1 MMKSFGKIGML
12 ALTLMATLSCGPM
25 EWDNTPYEPDPI
37 FPEFQKPKTVVFTAN
52 VATKTILNEADNSVT
67 WESGDRVK
75 FVWKDGFKTSSAST
89 SGAVTTFE
97 VDIPAVV
104 EELYA
109 VYPAEL
115 EASVVEDGKKK
126 GETMAIFYNTR
137 KVRLLDWGTYWL
149 SETPDKPSR
158 GWDADC
164 KRTATWTLMEMK
176 DSGRKF
182 FYVNTHL
189 DHRGDIAQQKGL
201 ELIVE
206 RIAAMNP
213 EGLPMI
219 LTGDFNVKP
228 EDPVLGGLNA
238 KMLDAR
244 KTALKTD
251 SRATFNAWG
260 KSASIIDYIYYS
272 GFTECAEYETIV
284 RQYKGVLYISDHY
297 PIVSRL
303 VF

>member
-1 MMKSFGKIGML
+1 MCLSTL
-12 ALTLMATLSCGPM
+12 ASPAK
-25 EWDNTPYEPDPI
+25 TPSRDE
-37 FPEFQKPKTVVFTAN
+37 
-52 VATKTILNEADNSVT
+52 
-67 WESGDRVK
+67 VK
-75 FVWKDGFKTSSAST
+75 VISYNIRFVNKKDGANIWQNRAKAS
-89 SGAVTTFE
+89 
-97 VDIPAVV
+97 PAMIKD
-104 EELYA
+104 YA
-109 VYPAEL
+109 PDVFGVQEALFSQL
-115 EASVVEDGKKK
+115 EYLDEKLPQYSFVGVGREDGKKK

-228 EDPVLGGLNA
+228 GDPVLDGLNA

-260 KSASIIDYIYYS
+260 ESASIIDYIYYS

-284 RQYKGVLYISDHY
+284 RQYKGVIYISDHY

>member
-1 MMKSFGKIGML
+1 MKYFL
-12 ALTLMATLSCGPM
+12 LLCLMCLSLFASPAK
-25 EWDNTPYEPDPI
+25 TPSSDEVKVISYNI
-37 FPEFQKPKTVVFTAN
+37 RFAN
-52 VATKTILNEADNSVT
+52 K
-67 WESGDRVK
+67 
-75 FVWKDGFKTSSAST
+75 KDGANIWQNRAKASPAMIKDYAPDVF
-89 SGAVTTFE
+89 GVQEALAVQ
-97 VDIPAVV
+97 
-104 EELYA
+104 
-109 VYPAEL
+109 L
-115 EASVVEDGKKK
+115 EYLDGKLPQYSFVGVGREDGKKK

-149 SETPDKPSR
+149 SETPEKPSR

-176 DSGRKF
+176 GSGKKF

-189 DHRGDIAQQKGL
+189 DHRGDMAQQKGL
-201 ELIVE
+201 ELILE

-219 LTGDFNVKP
+219 LTGDFNVEP
-228 EDPVLGGLNA
+228 DAPVLYGLNA
-238 KMLDAR
+238 KMTDAR
-244 KTALKTD
+244 RSALKTD

-260 KSASIIDYIYYS
+260 KSASIIDYIYHS
-272 GFTECAEYETIV
+272 GFSECAEFETIV
-284 RQYKGVLYISDHY
+284 RQYKDVLYISDHY

>member
-1 MMKSFGKIGML
+1 MKYL
-12 ALTLMATLSCGPM
+12 ALICLLCLSSFASQAKIPSRD
-25 EWDNTPYEPDPI
+25 EVKVISYNI
-37 FPEFQKPKTVVFTAN
+37 RFAN
-52 VATKTILNEADNSVT
+52 K
-67 WESGDRVK
+67 
-75 FVWKDGFKTSSAST
+75 KDGDNVWQNRAKASPAMIRDYAPDVF
-89 SGAVTTFE
+89 GVQEALAVQ
-97 VDIPAVV
+97 
-104 EELYA
+104 
-109 VYPAEL
+109 L
-115 EASVVEDGKKK
+115 EYLDDKLPHYSFVGVGREDGKKK
-126 GETMAIFYNTR
+126 GEIMAIFYNTR

-189 DHRGDIAQQKGL
+189 DHRGDVAQQKGL

-213 EGLPMI
+213 EELPMI
-219 LTGDFNVKP
+219 LTGDFNVTP
-228 EDPVLGGLNA
+228 EDPVLGGLNT

-260 KSASIIDYIYYS
+260 KSASIIDYIYHS
-272 GFTECAEYETIV
+272 GFSECAEFETIV

-297 PIVSRL
+297 PIVARL
-303 VF
+303 IF

>member
-1 MMKSFGKIGML
+1 MKYL
-12 ALTLMATLSCGPM
+12 ALICLLCLSSFASQAKIPSRD
-25 EWDNTPYEPDPI
+25 EVKVISYNI
-37 FPEFQKPKTVVFTAN
+37 RFAN
-52 VATKTILNEADNSVT
+52 K
-67 WESGDRVK
+67 
-75 FVWKDGFKTSSAST
+75 KDGDNVWQNRAKASPAMIRDYAPDVF
-89 SGAVTTFE
+89 GVQEALAVQ
-97 VDIPAVV
+97 
-104 EELYA
+104 
-109 VYPAEL
+109 L
-115 EASVVEDGKKK
+115 EYLDDKLPHYSFVGVGREDGKKK

-137 KVRLLDWGTYWL
+137 KMRLLDWGTYWL

-189 DHRGDIAQQKGL
+189 DHRGDVAQQKGL

-213 EGLPMI
+213 EELPMI
-219 LTGDFNVKP
+219 LTGDFNVTP
-228 EDPVLGGLNA
+228 EDPVLGGLNT

-260 KSASIIDYIYYS
+260 KSASIIDYIYHS
-272 GFTECAEYETIV
+272 GFSECAEFETIV

-297 PIVSRL
+297 PIVARL
-303 VF
+303 IF

>member
-1 MMKSFGKIGML
+1 ML
-12 ALTLMATLSCGPM
+12 CLMCLSTLASPAK
-25 EWDNTPYEPDPI
+25 TPSRDE
-37 FPEFQKPKTVVFTAN
+37 
-52 VATKTILNEADNSVT
+52 
-67 WESGDRVK
+67 VK
-75 FVWKDGFKTSSAST
+75 VISYNIRFVNKKDGTNIWQNRAKAS
-89 SGAVTTFE
+89 
-97 VDIPAVV
+97 PAMIKD
-104 EELYA
+104 YA
-109 VYPAEL
+109 PDVFGVQEALFSQL
-115 EASVVEDGKKK
+115 EYLDEKLPQYSFVGVGREDGKKK
-126 GETMAIFYNTR
+126 GETVAIFYNTR

-149 SETPDKPSR
+149 SETPEKPSR

-213 EGLPMI
+213 EELPMI

-297 PIVSRL
+297 PIISVL
-303 VF
+303 KF

>member
-1 MMKSFGKIGML
+1 MKYFALICLLCLSSFASQAKIP
-12 ALTLMATLSCGPM
+12 SR
-25 EWDNTPYEPDPI
+25 DDVKVISYNI
-37 FPEFQKPKTVVFTAN
+37 RFAN
-52 VATKTILNEADNSVT
+52 K
-67 WESGDRVK
+67 
-75 FVWKDGFKTSSAST
+75 KDGTNIWQNRAKAS
-89 SGAVTTFE
+89 
-97 VDIPAVV
+97 PAMIKD
-104 EELYA
+104 YA
-109 VYPAEL
+109 PDVFGVQEALFSQL
-115 EASVVEDGKKK
+115 EYLDEKLQQYSFVGVGREDGKKK

-219 LTGDFNVKP
+219 LTGDFNVTP
-228 EDPVLGGLNA
+228 GDPVLGGLNA

-272 GFTECAEYETIV
+272 GFSDCAEYETIV
-284 RQYKGVLYISDHY
+284 KQYKGIPYISDHY
-297 PIVSRL
+297 PIRAIIR
-303 VF
+303 F

>member
-1 MMKSFGKIGML
+1 MKYFLLLCLMCLSTLASPAKIP
-12 ALTLMATLSCGPM
+12 SSD
-25 EWDNTPYEPDPI
+25 EVKVISYNI
-37 FPEFQKPKTVVFTAN
+37 RFAN
-52 VATKTILNEADNSVT
+52 K
-67 WESGDRVK
+67 
-75 FVWKDGFKTSSAST
+75 KDGANIWQNRAKAS
-89 SGAVTTFE
+89 
-97 VDIPAVV
+97 PAMIKD
-104 EELYA
+104 YA
-109 VYPAEL
+109 PDVFGVQEALAEQL
-115 EASVVEDGKKK
+115 EYMDVKLPQYSYVGVGREDGKKK

-137 KVRLLDWGTYWL
+137 TVRLLDWGTYWL
-149 SETPDKPSR
+149 SETPEKPSR

-176 DSGRKF
+176 GSGKKF

-189 DHRGDIAQQKGL
+189 DHRGDVAQQKGL

-206 RIAAMNP
+206 RIAAMNQ

-219 LTGDFNVKP
+219 LTGDFNVMP
-228 EDPVLGGLNA
+228 DDPVLDGLNA

-244 KTALKTD
+244 KTAIKTD

-260 KSASIIDYIYYS
+260 KSASIIDYIYHS
-272 GFTECAEYETIV
+272 GFSECAEFETIV